1 MFVVG
6 GRWGEGEGKCVSACA
21 RAEVD
26 CRLRRIKKKS
36 CGYVGF
42 NLHWRYM
49 EVLRRAI
56 RIYQRESGE
65 RPFVT
70 WMRSLRDVRGKQ
82 AIEARLA
89 RVSLGNLGKR
99 GQPPPYCESGS

>member
-1 MFVVG
+1 
-6 GRWGEGEGKCVSACA
+6 
-21 RAEVD
+21 
-26 CRLRRIKKKS
+26 
-36 CGYVGF
+36 
-42 NLHWRYM
+42 M